1 MATQQPPI
9 DPMREQYFHKVLEL
23 VNQNEMAANKIFSI
37 LSSSPDSLELFTSQN
52 RLVTRVEELVVTLR
66 LNVGPIKQLS
76 KINSGDSKNN
86 NTSGKPVG
94 LKTDAPTISTSSGI
108 PTTPIVTNKNMLPG
122 SSSNPRFSDLFKQ
135 VQDVAFT
142 ACEDANLAK
151 AIATQLCSGKDILGM
166 EGMCAAKKQL
176 QNTVEKSYKDRMS
189 DSFLNRIT
197 EISDA
202 SKAPGLLKVIMG
214 LPVDQV
220 RVLVKDDGKLKEK
233 IAMISS
239 YSAATEW
246 KPPSSF
252 STGNNNELKENST
265 DQESIDDDVTIVR

>member
-52 RLVTRVEELVVTLR
+52 RLVTRIEELVVTLR

-76 KINSGDSKNN
+76 SVNSGDSKNN

-151 AIATQLCSGKDILGM
+151 
-166 EGMCAAKKQL
+166 QL
-176 QNTVEKSYKDRMS
+176 QRNCVVVKI
-189 DSFLNRIT
+189 FL
-197 EISDA
+197 EWKECA
-202 SKAPGLLKVIMG
+202 LLKSNFKI
-214 LPVDQV
+214 Q
-220 RVLVKDDGKLKEK
+220 LKKVTK
-233 IAMISS
+233 IVCLIR
-239 YSAATEW
+239 
-246 KPPSSF
+246 F
-252 STGNNNELKENST
+252 
-265 DQESIDDDVTIVR
+265 